1 VIATQPIATLDAD
14 VVVVGGGGAGL
25 RAAYDAAAAGA
36 RTVLVLKGRL
46 TASGATAFGV
56 AELAGFSVPDGAGD
70 PLDSP
75 DVHFDDIMRVGQ
87 GCNDAR
93 LVRVLVDEA
102 TSACADLE
110 RWGIEFVIDPKTG
123 KPLVAMG
130 DFASRPRNRKIYHHG
145 KPITVAL
152 KREVQRLGVTIVER
166 TAVLGLLRGEK
177 GVDGVLGLRADG
189 ALVRV
194 NAGATVLATGGAGQL
209 FELSLMPPDIT
220 GDGYAFGYRAGA
232 ELVNMEFMQAGFGT
246 IKPAL
251 NMIMTWLWAF
261 NPRFVDRNGRPLL
274 DGVLPSGV
282 TATQVMKAKVKHYP
296 FSTSDDS
303 KWLEIA
309 AKRAM
314 NEGRASEVGGF
325 TLDLRGLDESVL
337 PAGSDVAVMWPI
349 TKQWFAKKRVDVV
362 SEPLEVGLFGHAIN
376 GGLVISEHCETR
388 LPGLFAV
395 GETAGGP
402 YGADRLGGNML
413 LNTQVFGKRA
423 GRRAAE
429 VGRARA
435 ALASRAALPDVDAL
449 ARARGDVPA
458 KEALRRVK
466 QTMTR
471 DVLIVRNERGLARAQ
486 AELDALRADI
496 AAGRFRAD
504 DATATTDLS
513 EAMNLLD
520 VGSVM
525 IAAAR
530 LRKETR
536 GSHYRDDYP
545 NKDPE
550 WSRPVFVRRAGER
563 AHAEAASFADVMAD
577 AN

>member
-1 VIATQPIATLDAD
+1 MLTPGATETIEAD

-75 DVHFDDIMRVGQ
+75 DVLFADIIRVGQ
-87 GCNDAR
+87 GCSDPR
-93 LVRVLVDEA
+93 LVRVLADEA
-102 TSACADLE
+102 VSAASDLE
-110 RWGIEFVIDPKTG
+110 RWHVEFVSDPKTG

-152 KREVQRLGVTIVER
+152 KSEVQKLGVTVVER
-166 TAVLGLLRGEK
+166 TAVLGLLRNDQ
-177 GVDGVLGLRADG
+177 GVAGVLGLTAEGKLLRI
-189 ALVRV
+189 

-209 FELSLMPPDIT
+209 FERSLSPPDVT

-251 NMIMTWLWAF
+251 NMIMTWFWAF
-261 NPRFVDRNGRPLL
+261 NPKFVDRDGSPVL
-274 DGVLPSGV
+274 DGMLPAGV
-282 TATQVMKAKVKHYP
+282 TSRQVMKAKVKHYP
-296 FSTSDDS
+296 FSASDDS
-303 KWLEIA
+303 KWLEIG
-309 AKRAM
+309 AKKAIDA
-314 NEGRASEVGGF
+314 GRVTELGGF
-325 TLDLRGLDESVL
+325 RLDLRDVDEGVL
-337 PAGSDVAVMWPI
+337 APGSDLALMWPI
-349 TKQWFAKKRVDVV
+349 TKQWLLKKRVDVTR
-362 SEPLEVGLFGHAIN
+362 EPLEIGLFGHAVN
-376 GGLVISEHCETR
+376 GGLVISEHCETTV
-388 LPGLFAV
+388 PGLFAV

-429 VGRARA
+429 VGRARK
-435 ALASRAALPDVDAL
+435 LARSKDAALPQIDGL
-449 ARARGDVPA
+449 FRACGGVPA

-466 QTMTR
+466 QTMSR
-471 DVLIVRNERGLARAQ
+471 GVLVVRSERGLARAQ
-486 AELDALRADI
+486 DELEALRAEI
-496 AAGRFRAD
+496 AAGRFQAD
-504 DATATTDLS
+504 DVMQLTDLS

-520 VGSVM
+520 VGTLM

-536 GSHYRDDYP
+536 GSHYREDYP
-545 NKDPE
+545 HTDAR
-550 WSRPVFVRRAGER
+550 WARPVMIRQT
-563 AHAEAASFADVMAD
+563 AHGPEAAAGQFAGVIA
-577 AN
+577 

>member
-1 VIATQPIATLDAD
+1 VLRTAATETIDAV

-25 RAAYDAAAAGA
+25 RAAYAAAATGA

-46 TASGATAFGV
+46 TTSGATAFGV
-56 AELAGFSVPDGAGD
+56 AELAGFAVPDSAGD

-87 GCNDAR
+87 GCNDPR

-102 TSACADLE
+102 VSAAADLE
-110 RWGIEFVIDPKTG
+110 RWGVEFVLDPKTG

-152 KREVQRLGVTIVER
+152 KNEIRKLGVTVVER
-166 TAVLGLLRGEK
+166 TAVLGLLRSDH
-177 GVDGVLGLRADG
+177 GVEGVVGLTAEGKLLRI
-189 ALVRV
+189 

-251 NMIMTWLWAF
+251 NIIMTWLWAF
-261 NPRFVDRNGRPLL
+261 NPKFVDRDGRPVL
-274 DGVLPSGV
+274 DGVLPKDV
-282 TATQVMKAKVKHYP
+282 TSQQVMKTKVKHYP
-296 FSTSDDS
+296 FSASDDS
-303 KWLEIA
+303 KWLEIG
-309 AKRAM
+309 AKKAM
-314 NEGRASEVGGF
+314 DEGRVTELGGF
-325 TLDLRGLDESVL
+325 RLDLRGVDESIL
-337 PAGSDVAVMWPI
+337 PAGSDLAVMWPI
-349 TKQWFAKKRVDVV
+349 TKQWLLKKRVDVTQ
-362 SEPLEVGLFGHAIN
+362 EPLEVGLFGHAIN
-376 GGLVISEHCETR
+376 GGLVISADCETTV
-388 LPGLFAV
+388 PGLFAV

-429 VGRARA
+429 VGRARKSA
-435 ALASRAALPDVDAL
+435 RRHASQPPEIEMLL
-449 ARARGDVPA
+449 RARGSIGA
-458 KEALRRVK
+458 KDALRRVK
-466 QTMTR
+466 KTMSQG
-471 DVLIVRNERGLARAQ
+471 VLVVRNERGLARAHD
-486 AELDALRADI
+486 ELEVLRAEID
-496 AAGRFRAD
+496 AGRFRAD
-504 DATATTDLS
+504 DVMQVTDLS

-520 VGSVM
+520 VGTLM
-525 IAAAR
+525 IAAACV
-530 LRKETR
+530 RKETR
-536 GSHYRDDYP
+536 GSHYREDYP
-545 NKDPE
+545 HTDAQ
-550 WSRPVFVRRAGER
+550 WARPVMIRKAAHGPDAAAG
-563 AHAEAASFADVMAD
+563 SFAEVIA
-577 AN
+577 

>member
-1 VIATQPIATLDAD
+1 VLTRGAIETIEAD

-75 DVHFDDIMRVGQ
+75 DELFADIMRVGQ
-87 GCNDAR
+87 GCSDPK
-93 LVRVLVDEA
+93 LVRVLADEA
-102 TSACADLE
+102 VSAAADLE
-110 RWGIEFVIDPKTG
+110 RWQVAFVPDPKTG
-123 KPLVAMG
+123 RPLVAMG

-152 KREVQRLGVTIVER
+152 KSEVQKLGVTVIER
-166 TAVLGLLRGEK
+166 TAVLGLLRHDQ
-177 GVDGVLGLRADG
+177 GVEGVLGLTAEGKLLRIE
-189 ALVRV
+189 
-194 NAGATVLATGGAGQL
+194 AGATVLATGGAGQL
-209 FELSLMPPDIT
+209 FERSLSPPDIT

-251 NMIMTWLWAF
+251 NMIMTWFWAF
-261 NPRFVDRNGRPLL
+261 DPKFTDGDGRP
-274 DGVLPSGV
+274 VLEGMLPAGLTSQ
-282 TATQVMKAKVKHYP
+282 QVMKAKVKHYP
-296 FSTSDDS
+296 FSSSDDS
-303 KWLEIA
+303 KWLEIS
-309 AKRAM
+309 AKKMIDA
-314 NEGRASEVGGF
+314 GRVTGLGGF
-325 TLDLRGLDESVL
+325 HLDLRDVDESVL
-337 PAGSDVAVMWPI
+337 APGSDLAVMWPI
-349 TKQWFAKKRVDVV
+349 TKQWLLKKRVDVTR
-362 SEPLEVGLFGHAIN
+362 EALEIGLFGHAIN
-376 GGLVISEHCETR
+376 GGLVISEHCETTV
-388 LPGLFAV
+388 PGLFAV

-429 VGRARA
+429 VGRARKTRRSKA
-435 ALASRAALPDVDAL
+435 AALPQIDVLFEACGKL
-449 ARARGDVPA
+449 PA

-466 QTMTR
+466 QTMNR
-471 DVLIVRNERGLARAQ
+471 GVLVVRNERGLAQAQ
-486 AELDALRADI
+486 DELEALRADV
-496 AAGRFRAD
+496 AAGRFQAD
-504 DATATTDLS
+504 DVMQVTDLG

-520 VGSVM
+520 VGTLM

-536 GSHYRDDYP
+536 GSHYREDYP
-545 NKDPE
+545 HTDAQ
-550 WSRPVFVRRAGER
+550 WARPVMIRQTARGAQAAAGQ
-563 AHAEAASFADVMAD
+563 FAGALE
-577 AN
+577 

>member
-1 VIATQPIATLDAD
+1 VIATRPIESIDAD

-25 RAAYDAAAAGA
+25 RAAYDAAASSA

-75 DVHFDDIMRVGQ
+75 DVHFEDIMRVGQ

-102 TSACADLE
+102 ESALTDLE

-152 KREVQRLGVTIVER
+152 KREVEKLGVTTVER
-166 TAVLGLLRGEK
+166 TAVLGLLRGE
-177 GVDGVLGLRADG
+177 GGIDGVLGLRADG
-189 ALVRV
+189 RLVRV

-209 FELSLMPPDIT
+209 FDLSLMPPDIT

-261 NPRFVDRNGRPLL
+261 NPKFVDRDGRALL
-274 DGVLPSGV
+274 TGVLPGGV
-282 TATQVMKAKVKHYP
+282 TSAQVMKAKVKHYP

-309 AKRAM
+309 AKLAM
-314 NEGRASEVGGF
+314 NEGRASEAGGF
-325 TLDLRGLDESVL
+325 TLDLRGVDEGVL
-337 PAGSDVAVMWPI
+337 PADSDLAVMWPI

-362 SEPLEVGLFGHAIN
+362 NAPLEVGLFGHAVN
-376 GGLVISEHCETR
+376 GGLVISEHCETSI
-388 LPGLFAV
+388 PGLFAV

-435 ALASRAALPDVDAL
+435 GVANRAALPAINTLVCAG
-449 ARARGDVPA
+449 GDMPA
-458 KEALRRVK
+458 KEALKRVK
-466 QTMTR
+466 KAMTR
-471 DVLIVRNERGLARAQ
+471 DVLIIRNERGLVRAQ

-496 AAGRFRAD
+496 EDKRFGAGNAI
-504 DATATTDLS
+504 AIIDLS

-520 VGSVM
+520 VGTVM

-536 GSHYRDDYP
+536 GSHYRDDFP
-545 NKDPE
+545 EKDPE
-550 WSRPVFVRRAGER
+550 WSRPIFVRRLCER
-563 AHAEAASFADVMAD
+563 AHADAARFEEVMA
-577 AN
+577 

>member
-1 VIATQPIATLDAD
+1 MLTRGAAETIEAD

-36 RTVLVLKGRL
+36 RTVLILKGRL

-75 DVHFDDIMRVGQ
+75 DVLFADIMRVGR
-87 GCNDAR
+87 GCSDPR
-93 LVRVLVDEA
+93 LVRVLADEA
-102 TSACADLE
+102 VSAAADLE
-110 RWGIEFVIDPKTG
+110 RWRVEFVLDPKTG

-152 KREVQRLGVTIVER
+152 KAEIEKLGVTVVER
-166 TAVLGLLRGEK
+166 TAVLGLLRSDR
-177 GVDGVLGLRADG
+177 GVDGVLGITAEGKLLRI
-189 ALVRV
+189 

-251 NMIMTWLWAF
+251 NMIMTWFWAF
-261 NPRFVDRNGRPLL
+261 NPKFVDGDGKPVL
-274 DGVLPSGV
+274 DDVLPPGV
-282 TATQVMKAKVKHYP
+282 TPQQVMKAKVKHYP

-303 KWLEIA
+303 RWLEIGA
-309 AKRAM
+309 RKVMDA
-314 NEGRASEVGGF
+314 GRVTELGGF
-325 TLDLRGLDESVL
+325 RLDLRDIDEGVL
-337 PAGSDVAVMWPI
+337 APGSDLAVMWPI
-349 TKQWFAKKRVDVV
+349 TKQWLLKKRVDVTR
-362 SEPLEVGLFGHAIN
+362 EPLEVGLFGHAIN
-376 GGLVISEHCETR
+376 GGLVISEHCETTV
-388 LPGLFAV
+388 PGLFAV

-429 VGRARA
+429 VGRTRKPPRSGDAT
-435 ALASRAALPDVDAL
+435 LPEIDFL
-449 ARARGDVPA
+449 FRARGSIPA
-458 KEALRRVK
+458 REALRRVK
-466 QTMTR
+466 TTMSR
-471 DVLIVRNERGLARAQ
+471 GVLVVRNERGLARAQ
-486 AELDALRADI
+486 DELEALRAEITAD
-496 AAGRFRAD
+496 RFQAND
-504 DATATTDLS
+504 VMQLTDLS

-520 VGSVM
+520 VGTLM

-536 GSHYRDDYP
+536 GSHYREDYP
-545 NKDPE
+545 HTDAQ
-550 WSRPVFVRRAGER
+550 WAHPVIIRKTPHGP
-563 AHAEAASFADVMAD
+563 EAAAGTFAGVIA
-577 AN
+577 